1 MYEERIYRNSVKS
14 NDLTGFQVM
23 VMETDLYISA
33 ERDLSTEALVS
44 VHKYRMQI
52 QQYISENPEFQTTL
66 KPYKVNN
73 KAPQIIKEM
82 ASASS
87 SAGVGPFAS
96 VAGALAEYVA
106 NDLLIYSDQIIIENG
121 GDIYIKSNKNRL
133 IGIYAG
139 PSTLSNKLAIEINA
153 DETPLG
159 VCTSSGTFGHSFS
172 FGRADAVVI
181 ISKSTLIADAVA
193 TAVCNLIQNQSDIK
207 KGIEFVK
214 IIKAVYGVIIIKDAK
229 IGIWGNIQIRKI
241 N

>member
-1 MYEERIYRNSVKS
+1 
-14 NDLTGFQVM
+14 M